1 MARKIIPHKRKNTQ
15 IKNQT
20 KQPLHPYPLKYHHK
34 NTTQGKPMETLESVK
49 TTVFVILVLMLAYG
63 SSQQSARRKRMSREE
78 KFEKDMKALG
88 AIVIGTIAFFLI
100 ANFFIDANAKSDVKE
115 KTAHFQKGKELMCG
129 AGRFSKSNE
138 GYLVSKRSGWSLK
151 GDEHFLKGDI
161 LINISSCDKN

>member
-1 MARKIIPHKRKNTQ
+1 
-15 IKNQT
+15 
-20 KQPLHPYPLKYHHK
+20 
-34 NTTQGKPMETLESVK
+34 METFEAFK
-49 TTVFVILVLMLAYG
+49 ATVFLILVLILSYY
-63 SSQQSARRKRMSREE
+63 SRQETSRRKRMSKDE
-78 KFEKDMKALG
+78 KFNQDMKALFK
-88 AIVIGTIAFFLI
+88 IIIGSLAFFMIMKLL
-100 ANFFIDANAKSDVKE
+100 ADSSFESDIKE

>member
-1 MARKIIPHKRKNTQ
+1 
-15 IKNQT
+15 
-20 KQPLHPYPLKYHHK
+20 
-34 NTTQGKPMETLESVK
+34 
-49 TTVFVILVLMLAYG
+49 
-63 SSQQSARRKRMSREE
+63 MSKDE
-78 KFEKDMKALG
+78 KFKQDMKALFK
-88 AIVIGTIAFFLI
+88 IIIGILAFFMIIKYFADKEVQAKRI
-100 ANFFIDANAKSDVKE
+100 A